1 MWGMVKV
8 PLLVVPVDFFPLP
21 QPCPVKCGLRDDLP
35 KKQRRHQWAS
45 LGLDT
50 RNAGSEGF
58 KDYEILAC
66 VICGMDRKVAPGAI
80 LFM

>member
-1 MWGMVKV
+1 MVRVK
-8 PLLVVPVDFFPLP
+8 LLELPPDYFPLS
-21 QPCPVKCGLRDDLP
+21 QPVPVKCGLRTDLT
-35 KKQRRHQWAS
+35 KKQRVHTWAR

-66 VICGMDRKVAPGAI
+66 VTCASDRKVAPDHI
-80 LFM
+80 EFT

>member
-1 MWGMVKV
+1 MVKV
-8 PLLVVPVDFFPLP
+8 SLIELDPTFFPLS
-21 QPCPVKCGLRDDLP
+21 QPVPVKCGLRTDLP
-35 KKQRRHQWAS
+35 KKQRRHIWAR

-66 VICGMDRKVAPGAI
+66 MICGSDRKIAPSA
-80 LFM
+80 LYFVE

>member
-1 MWGMVKV
+1 MVKV
-8 PLLVVPVDFFPLP
+8 ALLELPPDFFPLA
-21 QPCPVKCGLRDDLP
+21 QPVPVKCGLRDDLP
-35 KKQRRHQWAS
+35 KKQRRHTWAR

-66 VICGMDRKVAPGAI
+66 SICGSDRKVPPHQI
-80 LFM
+80 EFT